1 MNTKEIVIIV
11 IDEKIHKLLYVAY
24 CRDIPS
30 EAITA
35 YNVSYPGIVAY
46 RRLAYW
52 YFFFNMND
60 KRDLMYFQYHD
71 GGSIEDG
78 IDAPKFIKGKHKI
91 WKSDEIDFIGTPENV
106 TVLEK
111 PVRQN
116 PFLHAEE
123 SRGYTC
129 CEVCRMCVDDSYWDC
144 ELPCGHAVWDD
155 EKRCLK
161 YI

>member
-1 MNTKEIVIIV
+1 MNTKEIVI
-11 IDEKIHKLLYVAY
+11 DEEIHELLYVDY
-24 CRDIPS
+24 FRDRPS

-35 YNVSYPGIVAY
+35 YRVPYPGIVAY

-52 YFFFNMND
+52 DFFFNMND
-60 KRDLMYFQYHD
+60 KRDLMYFRYRD

-78 IDAPKFIKGKHKI
+78 IDAPKFIKGKGKHKI
-91 WKSDEIDFIGTPENV
+91 WKSDGIAFTGTPENV

-123 SRGYTC
+123 SAGYTC
-129 CEVCRMCVDDSYWDC
+129 CEVCGTCADDWCWDC

-155 EKRCLK
+155 EKGCLK